1 METNLHII
9 DNFYTN
15 VDQVRAFALDQ
26 SFSIKGNYPGM
37 RTNPEK
43 ESQSNYLKK
52 FFEENVVKE
61 KINYW
66 PAEYNTAYQFTT
78 MKDKTW
84 IHHDETTWAAVVYLT
99 PEAPIESGTAIYRHK
114 KSGIYNWSPED
125 KIDYNKTKEVNDLNN
140 WEQIMFV
147 ANIYNRM
154 VLYRGSL
161 YHRSVLPGFGHDK
174 HTGRLFQTFFFNTE
188 LI

>member
-1 METNLHII
+1 MISII

-15 VDQVRAFALDQ
+15 VDEVRAFALDQ
-26 SFSIKGNYPGM
+26 SFNVKGTFPGM
-37 RTNPEK
+37 RTAPQEK
-43 ESQSNYLKK
+43 TRSNYLKK

-66 PAEYNTAYQFTT
+66 PVEYNTAYQFTT

-99 PEAPIESGTAIYRHK
+99 PEAPIESGTAMYRHK
-114 KSGIYNWSPED
+114 KTGIFNWSPED
-125 KIDYNKTKEVNDLNN
+125 RIDYNKIKRFTNDLNN

-174 HTGRLFQTFFFNTE
+174 YTGRLFQTFFFNTE
-188 LI
+188 